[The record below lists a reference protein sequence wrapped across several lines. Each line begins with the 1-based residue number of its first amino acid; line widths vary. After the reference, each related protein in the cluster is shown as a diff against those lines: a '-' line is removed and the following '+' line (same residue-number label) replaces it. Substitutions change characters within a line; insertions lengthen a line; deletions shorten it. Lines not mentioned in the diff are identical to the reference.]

1 MTYKE
6 QLELIKDIPIREGE
20 RKIITCPVCGG
31 AKKMSVS
38 KFDGKLL
45 WNCFR
50 ASCNTKGIH
59 SGDRGLQAAKN
70 YLSNTTKDVGKYIR
84 PLPDMLTCIENY
96 SEALTYVKSV
106 NSYEAYQNKFIK
118 IKYAPAE
125 QRVLFFVG
133 EGAVGRLIR
142 KGQPKWLTYGDVSQL
157 TPIGTGENLVM
168 VEDVPSACNVA
179 SVNNYVGLPLLGT
192 TLTSVTKKLL
202 TKYKNVY
209 LCLDKDA
216 SRKAIVQA
224 MNHDRKIK
232 IRFTANDLKMLTTD
246 EILKVINA

>member
-31 AKKMSVS
+31 FKKMSIS

-50 ASCNTKGIH
+50 ASCSTKGIY

-70 YLSNTTKDVGKYIR
+70 YLSATSNSVDRFIR
-84 PLPDMLTCIENY
+84 PLPSILTCIENHV
-96 SEALTYVKSV
+96 EALEYVKSV
-106 NSYEAYQNKFIK
+106 NSYKAYQNKLIK
-118 IKYAPAE
+118 IKYSPSDR
-125 QRVLFFVG
+125 RVLFFVG
-133 EGAVGRLIR
+133 QGAVGRLLT
-142 KGQPKWLTYGDVSQL
+142 KGLPKWISYGDVSQL
-157 TPIGTGENLVM
+157 TPIGTGDNLVM

-179 SVNNYVGLPLLGT
+179 TVNNCVGLALLGT

-202 TKYKNVY
+202 TMYKNCY
-209 LCLDKDA
+209 LVLDKDA
-216 SRKAIVQA
+216 SRKAIVQV
-224 MNHDRKIK
+224 MNYDRKIK
-232 IRFTANDLKMLTTD
+232 IRFTEKDLKMLTTTQ
-246 EILKVINA
+246 LMKVIN

>member
-6 QLELIKDIPIREGE
+6 QLELIKGIPIREGE

-31 AKKMSVS
+31 AKKMSLS

-59 SGDRGLQAAKN
+59 SGDRGLEAAKN
-70 YLSNTTKDVGKYIR
+70 YLSNTTKVVDRYIR
-84 PLPDMLTCIENY
+84 PLPEMLTCIDNHK
-96 SEALTYVKSV
+96 EALEYVKSV
-106 NSYEAYQNKFIK
+106 NTYEAYHNKLIK
-118 IKYAPAE
+118 IKYAPAD

-142 KGQPKWLTYGDVSQL
+142 KGQPKWITYGDVSQL

-179 SVNNYVGLPLLGT
+179 QVNNCVGLPLLGT
-192 TLTSVTKKLL
+192 TLSSVTKRLL
-202 TKYKNVY
+202 TKYTNWFLV
-209 LCLDKDA
+209 LDKDA
-216 SRKAIVQA
+216 SRKAIIQA
-224 MNHDRKIK
+224 MNYDRRIK
-232 IRFTANDLKMLTTD
+232 IRFTDIDLKHATKCYIEGL
-246 EILKVINA
+246 IK

>member
-31 AKKMSVS
+31 SKKMSVS

-59 SGDRGLQAAKN
+59 SGDRGLEAAKN
-70 YLSNTTKDVGKYIR
+70 YLNNKTNIHVRQFR
-84 PLPDMLTCIENY
+84 PLPEILSCIESHAN
-96 SEALTYVKSV
+96 ALQYVKSV
-106 NSYEAYQNKFIK
+106 NSYEAYQNKLIK
-118 IKYAPAE
+118 IKYAPAD

-142 KGQPKWLTYGDVSQL
+142 KGQPKWISYGDVSEP
-157 TPIGTGENLVM
+157 TPIGTGDNLVL
-168 VEDVPSACNVA
+168 VEDVPSACNV
-179 SVNNYVGLPLLGT
+179 SLVNSYVGLPLLGT
-192 TLTSVTKKLL
+192 TLTSVAKKLL
-202 TKYKNVY
+202 TKYNNVY
-209 LCLDKDA
+209 LILDKDA

-224 MNHDRKIK
+224 MNYDRRIK
-232 IRFTANDLKMLTTD
+232 IRFTDKDLKHATKCYI
-246 EILKVINA
+246 EECILK

>member
-31 AKKMSVS
+31 FKKMSIS

-50 ASCNTKGIH
+50 ASCNSKGIY

-70 YLSNTTKDVGKYIR
+70 YLSATSNNVDRFIR
-84 PLPDMLTCIENY
+84 PLPNILTCIENHV
-96 SEALTYVKSV
+96 EALEYVKSV
-106 NSYEAYQNKFIK
+106 NSYKAYQNKLIK
-118 IKYAPAE
+118 IKYSPSDR
-125 QRVLFFVG
+125 RVLFFVG
-133 EGAVGRLIR
+133 QGAVGRLLT
-142 KGQPKWLTYGDVSQL
+142 KGLPKWISYGDVSQL
-157 TPIGTGENLVM
+157 TPIGTGDNLVM

-179 SVNNYVGLPLLGT
+179 TVNNYVGLPLLGT

-202 TKYKNVY
+202 TMYKNHTLV
-209 LCLDKDA
+209 LDKDA
-216 SRKAIVQA
+216 SSKAIVQV
-224 MNHDRKIK
+224 MNYDRKIK
-232 IRFTANDLKMLTTD
+232 IRFTEKDLKMLTTD
-246 EILKVINA
+246 QILKVIN

>member
-31 AKKMSVS
+31 SKKMSVS

-70 YLSNTTKDVGKYIR
+70 YLSATSNNVDRFIR
-84 PLPDMLTCIENY
+84 PLPDILTCIENY
-96 SEALTYVKSV
+96 SDALAYVKSV
-106 NSYEAYQNKFIK
+106 NSYKAYENKLIK
-118 IKYAPAE
+118 IKYSPAD

-133 EGAVGRLIR
+133 QGAVGRLLT
-142 KGQPKWLTYGDVSQL
+142 KGLPKWISYGDVSEP
-157 TPIGTGENLVM
+157 TPIGSGDNLVM
-168 VEDVPSACNVA
+168 VEDVPSACSVS
-179 SVNNYVGLPLLGT
+179 SVNNCVGLPLLGT
-192 TLTSVTKKLL
+192 TLTSVTQKLL
-202 TKYKNVY
+202 TKYKNYY
-209 LCLDKDA
+209 LVLDKDA

-224 MNHDRKIK
+224 MNYNRKIK
-232 IRFTANDLKMLTTD
+232 IRFTEKDLKMLNVI
-246 EILKVINA
+246 ELKKVLAY

>member
-31 AKKMSVS
+31 SKKMSVS

-70 YLSNTTKDVGKYIR
+70 YLSATSNNVDRFIR
-84 PLPDMLTCIENY
+84 PLPDILTCIENY
-96 SEALTYVKSV
+96 SDALAYVKSV

-118 IKYAPAE
+118 IKYAPSD

-133 EGAVGRLIR
+133 QGAVGRLIR
-142 KGQPKWLTYGDVSQL
+142 KGQPKWISYGDVSEL
-157 TPIGTGENLVM
+157 TPIGSGENLVM
-168 VEDVPSACNVA
+168 VEDVPSACSVS
-179 SVNNYVGLPLLGT
+179 SVNNCVGLPLLGT
-192 TLTSVTKKLL
+192 TLTSVTQKLL
-202 TKYKNVY
+202 TKYKNCY
-209 LCLDKDA
+209 LVLDKDA
-216 SRKAIVQA
+216 SRKSIVQA
-224 MNHDRKIK
+224 MNYNRKIK
-232 IRFTANDLKMLTTD
+232 IRFTEKDLKMLSVI
-246 EILKVINA
+246 ELKKVLV